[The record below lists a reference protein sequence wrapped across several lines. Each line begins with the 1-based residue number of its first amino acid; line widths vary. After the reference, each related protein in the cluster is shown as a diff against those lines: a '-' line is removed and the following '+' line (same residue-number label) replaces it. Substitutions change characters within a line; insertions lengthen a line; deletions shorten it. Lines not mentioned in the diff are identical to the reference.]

1 MAKRYYTVWSVEF
14 ENDSRAKVSLSR
26 SRKVRDNDYDKS
38 LENAGIANN
47 GYITDFSD
55 SYVNFVGKAVN
66 QLKKYEIKERDRIYC
81 DIDISNEPYVDKDGN
96 KAYPKGYKHTVYEFE
111 LPGSSEDDTTPAQ
124 TPKNIDREP
133 RVGADVPAPQSAP
146 VTSTIDDAEDEDSL
160 PF

>member
-14 ENDSRAKVSLSR
+14 ENDNRAKVSLSR

-55 SYVNFVGKAVN
+55 SFVNFVGKAVN
-66 QLKKYEIKERDRIYC
+66 QLKKYDIKEKDRIYC
-81 DIDISNEPYVDKDGN
+81 DIDITNEPYVDKNGK
-96 KAYPKGYKHTVYEFE
+96 KAYPKGFKHTVYEFE
-111 LPGSSEDDTTPAQ
+111 LPGSNEEEGQPAQ
-124 TPKNIDREP
+124 TPKNIDRAPIVAEAEP
-133 RVGADVPAPQSAP
+133 EESDFE
-146 VTSTIDDAEDEDSL
+146 ED

>member
-14 ENDSRAKVSLSR
+14 ENDNRAKVSLSR

-55 SYVNFVGKAVN
+55 SFVNFVGKAVN
-66 QLKKYEIKERDRIYC
+66 QLKKYDIKEKDRIYC
-81 DIDISNEPYVDKDGN
+81 DIDITNEPYVDKDGK
-96 KAYPKGYKHTVYEFE
+96 KAYPKGFKHTVYEFE
-111 LPGSSEDDTTPAQ
+111 LPGSNEEEGQPAQ
-124 TPKNIDREP
+124 TPKNIDRAPIVAEAEP
-133 RVGADVPAPQSAP
+133 
-146 VTSTIDDAEDEDSL
+146 EDSDFEED

>member
-14 ENDSRAKVSLSR
+14 ENDNRAKVSLSR

-55 SYVNFVGKAVN
+55 SFVNFVGKAVN
-66 QLKKYEIKERDRIYC
+66 QLKKYDIKEKDRIYC
-81 DIDISNEPYVDKDGN
+81 DIDITNEPYVDKDGK
-96 KAYPKGYKHTVYEFE
+96 KAYPKGFKHTVYEFE
-111 LPGSSEDDTTPAQ
+111 LPGSNEEEGQPAQ
-124 TPKNIDREP
+124 TPKNIDRAPIVAEAEP
-133 RVGADVPAPQSAP
+133 EESDFE
-146 VTSTIDDAEDEDSL
+146 ED

>member
-14 ENDSRAKVSLSR
+14 ENDNRAKVSLSR

-55 SYVNFVGKAVN
+55 SFVNFVGKAVN
-66 QLKKYEIKERDRIYC
+66 QLKKYDIKEKDRIYC
-81 DIDISNEPYVDKDGN
+81 DIDITNEPYVDKDGK
-96 KAYPKGYKHTVYEFE
+96 KAYPKGFKHTVYEFE
-111 LPGSSEDDTTPAQ
+111 LPGSSEEEGQPAQ
-124 TPKNIDREP
+124 TPKNIDRAPIVAEAEP
-133 RVGADVPAPQSAP
+133 EESDFE
-146 VTSTIDDAEDEDSL
+146 ED

>member
-14 ENDSRAKVSLSR
+14 ENDNRAKVSLSR

-55 SYVNFVGKAVN
+55 SFVNFVGKAVN
-66 QLKKYEIKERDRIYC
+66 QLKKYDIKEKDRIYC
-81 DIDISNEPYVDKDGN
+81 DIDITNEPYVDKDGK
-96 KAYPKGYKHTVYEFE
+96 KAYPKGFKHTVYEFE
-111 LPGSSEDDTTPAQ
+111 LPGSNEEEGQPAQ
-124 TPKNIDREP
+124 TPKNIDRAPIVAEAEP
-133 RVGADVPAPQSAP
+133 
-146 VTSTIDDAEDEDSL
+146 EDSDFEEEN

>member
-14 ENDSRAKVSLSR
+14 ENDNRAKVSLSR

-133 RVGADVPAPQSAP
+133 RVGADQVPAAP
-146 VTSTIDDAEDEDSL
+146 VTSTVEDADNDEEL

>member
-14 ENDSRAKVSLSR
+14 ENDNRAKVSLSR

-55 SYVNFVGKAVN
+55 SFVNFVGKAVN
-66 QLKKYEIKERDRIYC
+66 QLKKYDIKEKDRIYC
-81 DIDISNEPYVDKDGN
+81 DIDITNEPYVDKDGK
-96 KAYPKGYKHTVYEFE
+96 KAYPKGFKHTVYEFE
-111 LPGSSEDDTTPAQ
+111 LPGSSEEEGQPAQ
-124 TPKNIDREP
+124 TPKNIDRAPIVAEAEP
-133 RVGADVPAPQSAP
+133 
-146 VTSTIDDAEDEDSL
+146 EDSDFEED